1 MIPYS
6 AEAFFDLLATYNSGI
21 WPVQLTALFLSILL
35 LGLLLFPRLGGDRI
49 IAGFLACG
57 WAWTGLVFLM
67 NYLITL
73 NWAGTYFGMVFV
85 LQAGFVSMVG
95 NNPKPTKVPRRQECR
110 FMAWSRAYLIH
121 AYCLSVDSD
130 LVGIRLDDR
139 PGRRAYANTDGDSHL
154 RYIAVM
160 CQPSADP
167 SFSDPRRLVWCGRR
181 HGLDTWHLVG
191 LVTPCRRPRHVVFF
205 HCPIPA

>member
-49 IAGFLACG
+49 IARFLACG

-67 NYLITL
+67 NHLVTL

-85 LQAGFVSMVG
+85 LQASLFLWSGTIQSRVKSRG
-95 NNPKPTKVPRRQECR
+95 EKECR

-121 AYCLSVDSD
+121 AYRLSADSD

-167 SFSDPRRLVWCGRR
+167 SFSDPRRLVRCGRR

-191 LVTPCRRPRHVVFF
+191 LVPPCRRPRHVVFF